1 MGEAKKF
8 KLHLLKIADKRKKFE
23 NAEANSGN
31 QGLFAD
37 GEAEG
42 CQVRQD
48 QEEQGKH
55 QVQGA
60 MQPLPLHFGGSR
72 SRKGGEAEAI
82 SPSRTRRQGT
92 QVDPW
97 TSIGHG
103 HPWTSR
109 SLLR

>member
-1 MGEAKKF
+1 MGEAKNSF
-8 KLHLLKIADKRKKFE
+8 ICLIKITDKRKKFE

-60 MQPLPLHFGGSR
+60 MQPLPVHLGGSR

-82 SPSRTRRQGT
+82 PPSRTRRQGA

-97 TSIGHG
+97 TL
-103 HPWTSR
+103 R

>member
-1 MGEAKKF
+1 MGEAKNSF
-8 KLHLLKIADKRKKFE
+8 ICLIKITDKRTEFE

-37 GEAEG
+37 GEAKG

-60 MQPLPLHFGGSR
+60 MQPLPVHFGGSR

-82 SPSRTRRQGT
+82 PPSRTRRQGT

-97 TSIGHG
+97 TL
-103 HPWTSR
+103 R